1 MGRLQHVTVTVGSE
15 ELLPTVA
22 AFYLTLGGVWQV
34 RPPMLAADTRGGWIG
49 FDDSQVH
56 LILGEPVAAP
66 AHFALELGDEFD
78 SVRAS
83 LADQGVAIREARDL
97 WGSRRCFVQD
107 PAGNLVELFEI
118 GPGSSHK

>member
-15 ELLPTVA
+15 ELLPAVE
-22 AFYLTLGGVWQV
+22 AFYLALGGVSQV
-34 RPPMLAADTRGGWIG
+34 RPPKLAADTLGRWIG

-56 LILGEPVAAP
+56 LILGEPVAEP

-83 LADQGVAIREARDL
+83 LADLEVAVREARDL
-97 WGSRRCFVQD
+97 WGSRRCFVHD
-107 PAGNLVELFEI
+107 PAGNLVELFET
-118 GPGSSHK
+118 GPA